1 MRAALQNRRLWAVL
15 LLAVLVG
22 AGLLLYGPQGS
33 GAPTLRVTLLKVGK
47 ADAIVLETGD
57 GVMVLDTGETEDGDK
72 LADFL
77 QARGIARV
85 DLLVITHFD
94 KDHVGGAAALA
105 GRLEL
110 GRVLLPDYEGARPE
124 YRAFLE
130 VLAQKGVS
138 PERLASPVTL
148 SLGPAQLLV
157 EPAADQPGSGPDAP
171 PAEED
176 NDLSLVVT
184 VTHGQNRLLF
194 MGDAEGRRIA
204 EWLAGPSCA
213 PCDFIKLPHHGRY
226 DPALEQLLAAAAP
239 RYAAICCSQ
248 KNPAEPQT
256 LALLQQA
263 GVQVYETKD
272 GDITLVSNGQTLK
285 ISQ

>member
-22 AGLLLYGPQGS
+22 AGLVLYGPQGS
-33 GAPTLRVTLLKVGK
+33 GAPAVRVTLLKVGK

-77 QARGIARV
+77 RARGIARV
-85 DLLVITHFD
+85 DLLIITHFD

-110 GRVLLPDYEGARPE
+110 GRVLLPDYEGSRPE

-130 VLAQKGVS
+130 ALAQKGIS
-138 PERLASPVTL
+138 PERLVSPITL

-194 MGDAEGRRIA
+194 MGDAESGRIA
-204 EWLAGPSCA
+204 EWLASPGAGPCN
-213 PCDFIKLPHHGRY
+213 FLKVPHHGRY
-226 DPALEQLLAAAAP
+226 IPALKDLIEAARP
-239 RYAAICCSQ
+239 QYAAICSSQ
-248 KNPAEPQT
+248 KNPADEET
-256 LALLQQA
+256 LALLQQYGA
-263 GVQVYETKD
+263 GVFETKD
-272 GDITLVSNGQTLK
+272 GDITLISDGKSLQ